1 MPNRDNFPMIFNH
14 LKTILEELVPPF
26 TVQVN
31 TPDNY
36 SLNAPSTSRYSNG
49 FFFGAV
55 QLRKNYVSYHLMPI
69 YMYPD
74 LLESVS
80 DRLKKR
86 MQGKSCFNFTIL
98 DEELVEEL
106 AQLTTAGIKRFRKDH
121 T

>member
-1 MPNRDNFPMIFNH
+1 MSKQGLSEFRRAV
-14 LKTILEELVPPF
+14 K
-26 TVQVN
+26 
-31 TPDNY
+31 
-36 SLNAPSTSRYSNG
+36 SAPNG

-106 AQLTTAGIKRFRKDH
+106 AQLTTAGIKRFRKDQ